1 MKHFLHAFTQTIVKH
16 PLVNAIIVLLMM
28 MNVVD
33 NGEFYQ
39 DDFYGYGFVF
49 KILDPGGGP
58 FAASTLEKFLTPK
71 VDIKISLVVY
81 HQLRCCA
88 LDGVQLLEN
97 RGGVFFKCFA
107 IRFEAL
113 QVLWIRGK
121 HAKFVCI
128 GVVGGIQNS

>member
-49 KILDPGGGP
+49 KIL
-58 FAASTLEKFLTPK
+58 E
-71 VDIKISLVVY
+71 SLLGY
-81 HQLRCCA
+81 WIITR
-88 LDGVQLLEN
+88 LLKLYIYDN
-97 RGGVFFKCFA
+97 KKLW
-107 IRFEAL
+107 FE
-113 QVLWIRGK
+113 WCDFGT
-121 HAKFVCI
+121 
-128 GVVGGIQNS
+128 